1 MKIFPL
7 RRNLLSQKL
16 ISSEGSR
23 VSKTAWG
30 TQITLID
37 VQKISLFQSIL
48 GYLRLS
54 LAILDSFW
62 LFWTILDLLGQPR
75 TISILD
81 YLRQSW
87 TILDYLGLSRTI

>member
-30 TQITLID
+30 TQTTLID

-54 LAILDSFW
+54 MAILDY
-62 LFWTILDLLGQPR
+62 
-75 TISILD
+75 ISLYRVTPIKYQGPSTSSTEEL
-81 YLRQSW
+81 
-87 TILDYLGLSRTI
+87 IAI